1 MDAAFYVLL
10 SMTQRYV
17 FRLKEDILCVM
28 TVVQL
33 FLHFCLNIRKLKQML
48 DRCFH
53 GDQLLKC
60 CGTSKYKFS
69 YFYKRTLRGK
79 ATRVVAEI
87 QLNLEY
93 VDTLDIKKPLYQ
105 SHIGPIVP
113 YTNVNYIVSVVSSK
127 RKCVSIACKQPAGR
141 GFNS

>member
-10 SMTQRYV
+10 SMTQYV

-69 YFYKRTLRGK
+69 YFYKRNLRGK

-105 SHIGPIVP
+105 SHIGPNLQ

-127 RKCVSIACKQPAGR
+127 RKCVSIARKQPGR
-141 GFNS
+141 DFNS